1 MDTKPPIVNLADVPL
16 ERSGHGDTFEA
27 GLGAVGALIGT
38 QKLGCRLTVVP
49 PGKKA
54 WPYHLHHVNEEFF
67 FILQGEGTL
76 RYDGQTYAIRQGDC
90 IAAPTGR
97 GTAHQIINTSSAELR
112 YLAISTMEHPDT
124 FEYPD
129 SNKRGLVVGAPPG
142 RRPYEVRIWFRD
154 DAAIDYWDGET

>member
-1 MDTKPPIVNLADVPL
+1 MDKRSPIVNIDDVPL
-16 ERSGHGDTFEA
+16 QQHGHGDAFEA
-27 GLGAVGALIGT
+27 GLGAVGELLCT

-67 FILQGEGTL
+67 VILQGEGTL
-76 RYDGQTYAIRQGDC
+76 RYDGQSYPIRQGDC
-90 IAAPTGR
+90 IAAPPGR
-97 GTAHQIINTSSAELR
+97 GTAHQIINTAEGELR

-142 RRPYEVRIWFRD
+142 RRPYDVRLWFRD
-154 DAAIDYWDGET
+154 DAAVDYWDGEI